1 MLYDLGI
8 IIPVYR
14 ARESVKLL
22 TRRLREIF
30 ADRLKLRICLVDDSG
45 QPGTADYLA
54 KNCRG
59 AETVILV
66 LDCNYG
72 QQAATLCGLEH
83 IAPCRYYATI
93 DEDMEQ
99 PPEML
104 SVLYDTIQQGYD
116 IIYGVPEAAFRPLYR
131 RLGSLMRDQLFSSLL
146 GTPPGLK
153 VSSLRMMTSD
163 VVVDACSLKPR
174 GFFYLS
180 ASIFQGSMRP
190 LHAISIP
197 YRPNVRKDIKSGYR
211 IWDLAHLYG
220 QLLWH
225 YGIRRGGKRKAS
237 RPENIHRFLASG
249 PACRFSRTLAAP
261 RLAPAAPRPLYRI
274 ARRIRAPKLLILG
287 GSNCQLSAF
296 YRAKELGIDTVLAD
310 YTKMPPAASIAGLHE
325 PVSTFDLEGCLRAAK
340 FHHVDGIMTL
350 GTDQP
355 VYTAAYVSH
364 ARNLPA
370 FLSVQEALSVT
381 NKRIMKQ
388 ILKDAR
394 IPTAKFRLINPN
406 MGADCLDGLHF
417 PVVLKPL
424 DSQGQ
429 RGIFRLDTP
438 GEVLSHLPKTLSF
451 SRENEALAEEY
462 YESTEITVSGWIHHG
477 YLHILTVTDRLL
489 YPDPVHIGVCI
500 GHRFPSVHMDRY
512 KEIEEVSR
520 RTAAAFH
527 LSDGPFYLQLLC
539 GGHGIFVNELAS
551 RIGGAFE
558 DKVIPLLTGFD
569 ILDAVIRSA
578 LGQPVKPPKTDCA
591 DAVNSG
597 MRTAVQLLFAR
608 PGIIESATDLEELLK
623 LPYVLDA
630 GYNYRPG
637 QTVPVMENASARFG
651 HAVICGEEDTI
662 AAYIDDFY
670 RHLSVRRNDGTEMI
684 KRLYPQET

>member
-54 KNCRG
+54 KNCQG

-66 LDCNYG
+66 LDRNYG

-83 IAPCRYYATI
+83 IAPCQYYATI

-116 IIYGVPEAAFRPLYR
+116 IVYGVPEAAFRPLYR
-131 RLGSLMRDQLFSSLL
+131 KAGSLMRDKLFSCLL
-146 GTPPGLK
+146 GTPAGVK
-153 VSSLRMMTSD
+153 VSSLRIMTSD
-163 VVVDACSLKPR
+163 VVVDACSFKPR
-174 GFFYLS
+174 SFFYLS

-197 YRPNVRKDIKSGYR
+197 YLPNVRKDIKSGYR
-211 IWDLAHLYG
+211 IKDLACLYG

-225 YGIRRGGKRKAS
+225 YGIRHT
-237 RPENIHRFLASG
+237 P
-249 PACRFSRTLAAP
+249 T
-261 RLAPAAPRPLYRI
+261 APRPLYRI

-310 YTKMPPAASIAGLHE
+310 YTKRPPAASLARLHE
-325 PVSTFDLEGCLRAAK
+325 PISTFDLESCLRAAK

-355 VYTAAYVSH
+355 VYTAAYVSQ
-364 ARNLPA
+364 ALGLPTL
-370 FLSVQEALSVT
+370 LSAKEALSVT

-388 ILKDAR
+388 ILKDAG

-451 SRENEALAEEY
+451 SREQEALAEEY
-462 YESTEITVSGWIHHG
+462 YESTEITVSGWIHQG

-512 KEIEEVSR
+512 KEIEEISR

-539 GGHGIFVNELAS
+539 GSHGIFVNELAS

-558 DKVIPLLTGFD
+558 DKVIPFLTGFD

-578 LGQPVKPPKTDCA
+578 LGQPVKPPKMDCA

-597 MRTAVQLLFAR
+597 MRTAVQLLFAC
-608 PGIIESATDLEELLK
+608 PGTIESVTDLEELLK

-670 RHLSVRRNDGTEMI
+670 RHLSVRRTDGAEMI